1 MVDYI
6 IDAEILQPVFDL
18 IDEKVSTQDERGT
31 VKRSIMDVL
40 NAPKGLGS
48 IDINDVRDLFLE
60 GCAIHAF
67 DVSVDGIKEGR
78 MFQMMAQINKNVK
91 HLEPYNHALV
101 FFFSPENHPLLM
113 EELQPFSEWIESVP
127 DDFLIIWGMATQS
140 TQDIRAIVLLQ

>member
-6 IDAEILQPVFDL
+6 IDAEILQPVFEL

-40 NAPKGLGS
+40 NAPKGLVS

-60 GCAIHAF
+60 
-67 DVSVDGIKEGR
+67 S
-78 MFQMMAQINKNVK
+78 
-91 HLEPYNHALV
+91 Y
-101 FFFSPENHPLLM
+101 HPLLM

-127 DDFLIIWGMATQS
+127 DDFLIRWGMATQS
-140 TQDIRAIVLLQ
+140 TQEIRAIVLLQ

>member
-40 NAPKGLGS
+40 NAPKGLVS
-48 IDINDVRDLFLE
+48 IDINDVRD
-60 GCAIHAF
+60 
-67 DVSVDGIKEGR
+67 
-78 MFQMMAQINKNVK
+78 
-91 HLEPYNHALV
+91 NHALI
-101 FFFSPENHPLLM
+101 FFFFPENHPLLM

-127 DDFLIIWGMATQS
+127 DDFLIRWGMATQS
-140 TQDIRAIVLLQ
+140 TQEIRAIVLLQ